1 MPTYAIGDLQGC
13 HDQLQELLTKIDAA
27 SPQADLLF
35 AGDLIN
41 RGSKSLKTLRLVKS
55 LCEQGRARTVLG
67 NHDLHLI
74 AVANGIRPAHRSDTI
89 AEILQ
94 APDRDELINWLRH
107 QPLAIHI
114 KVDQQ
119 DHLLVHAGVLPQWT
133 LDQAR
138 SLAGE
143 VESVLRAD
151 NYADFLRQMYGNSP
165 AQWRNDLQGA
175 DRLRCIINALTRMRL
190 CSADGV
196 MEFESKEGIGD
207 APHGYQPWFDAPARA
222 TANDT
227 VIFGHWSTLGL
238 VLRENLISLDTGC
251 VWGGKLTA
259 VCLDNRQVIQID
271 CPQQQKP
278 GRL

>member
-35 AGDLIN
+35 AGDLVN
-41 RGSKSLKTLRLVKS
+41 RGPKSLATLRLVKS
-55 LCEQGRARTVLG
+55 LCEQDRARTVLG

-74 AVANGIRPAHRSDTI
+74 AVTNGIRQAHRSDTLDD
-89 AEILQ
+89 ILQ

-119 DHLLVHAGVLPQWT
+119 NHLLIHAGVLSQWT
-133 LDQAR
+133 LDQTL
-138 SLAGE
+138 SLAAE

-165 AQWRNDLQGA
+165 AQWRDDLQGA
-175 DRLRCIINALTRMRL
+175 ERLRCIVNALTRMRL
-190 CSADGV
+190 CSEDGV
-196 MEFESKEGIGD
+196 MEFDSKEGIGD
-207 APHGYQPWFDAPARA
+207 APHGYQPWFDAPARS

-259 VCLDNRQVIQID
+259 VCLEDRHVIQID

-278 GRL
+278 GK

>member
-13 HDQLQELLTKIDAA
+13 QDQLQELLTKIDAA

-35 AGDLIN
+35 AGDLVN
-41 RGSKSLKTLRLVKS
+41 RGPKSLATLRLVKS

-94 APDRDELINWLRH
+94 ASDRDELINWLRH
-107 QPLAIHI
+107 QPLAIRI

-165 AQWRNDLQGA
+165 AQWRDDLQGTE
-175 DRLRCIINALTRMRL
+175 RLRCIVNALTRMRL

-207 APHGYQPWFDAPARA
+207 APHGYQPWFDAPTRA
-222 TANDT
+222 TAGDT
-227 VIFGHWSTLGL
+227 IVFGHWSTLGL
-238 VLRENLISLDTGC
+238 VLSENLISLDTGC

-259 VCLDNRQVIQID
+259 VYLEDRHVIQID

-278 GRL
+278 GT